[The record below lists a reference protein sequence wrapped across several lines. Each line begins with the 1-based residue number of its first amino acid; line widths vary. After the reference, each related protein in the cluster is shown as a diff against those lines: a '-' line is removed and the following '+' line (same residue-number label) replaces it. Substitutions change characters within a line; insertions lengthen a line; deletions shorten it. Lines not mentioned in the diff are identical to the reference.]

1 MSPAGSRAIEKRDF
15 PRVRRYGTVCVGEPN
30 LPREVI
36 YIVNRI
42 QTRRSLRP
50 LWVPCVLFLLA
61 VFIAVPPTTS
71 AQEPGTTGDPIVSK
85 SYLDQFFRF
94 RSVVIPKGDTVQ
106 LTPGAL
112 IVTRSGKLKI
122 RAPRGKSLIDL
133 TDGKELAADT
143 LLPAFHLVLVP
154 ETPGLLLEAQSMSL
168 VLAMGLHPER

>member
-1 MSPAGSRAIEKRDF
+1 MLL
-15 PRVRRYGTVCVGEPN
+15 V
-30 LPREVI
+30 
-36 YIVNRI
+36 
-42 QTRRSLRP
+42 
-50 LWVPCVLFLLA
+50 LA
-61 VFIAVPPTTS
+61 VLAVLPVIAA

-112 IVTRSGKLKI
+112 VVVRSGKLKI

-133 TDGKELAADT
+133 TDGKELAAET
-143 LLPAFHLVLVP
+143 FLPAFHLVLVP

>member
-1 MSPAGSRAIEKRDF
+1 MNHIQKRRAA
-15 PRVRRYGTVCVGEPN
+15 
-30 LPREVI
+30 
-36 YIVNRI
+36 
-42 QTRRSLRP
+42 RP
-50 LWVPCVLFLLA
+50 LPALPVLLVLA
-61 VFIAVPPTTS
+61 VLAVLPVIAA

-112 IVTRSGKLKI
+112 VVVRSGKLKI

-133 TDGKELAADT
+133 TDGKELAAET
-143 LLPAFHLVLVP
+143 FLPAFHLVLVP

>member
-1 MSPAGSRAIEKRDF
+1 LPALF
-15 PRVRRYGTVCVGEPN
+15 
-30 LPREVI
+30 
-36 YIVNRI
+36 
-42 QTRRSLRP
+42 
-50 LWVPCVLFLLA
+50 VLLVLA
-61 VFIAVPPTTS
+61 AFNAVPVIS
-71 AQEPGTTGDPIVSK
+71 LAQEPGTTGDPIVSK

-112 IVTRSGKLKI
+112 VVMRSGKLKI

-133 TDGKELAADT
+133 TDGKELAADA

-168 VLAMGLHPER
+168 VLAMGLHPEH

>member
-1 MSPAGSRAIEKRDF
+1 MDERETFPGGGGMVLYVWPTNPA
-15 PRVRRYGTVCVGEPN
+15 
-30 LPREVI
+30 LEVPC
-36 YIVNRI
+36 IVNNI
-42 QTRRSLRP
+42 QNRNVVRP
-50 LWVPCVLFLLA
+50 LSALSILLVLA
-61 VFIAVPPTTS
+61 VLIAVPVASS

-112 IVTRSGKLKI
+112 VVIRSGKLKI

-143 LLPAFHLVLVP
+143 VLPAFHLVLVP

>member
-1 MSPAGSRAIEKRDF
+1 LPALCALLVLAALVAF
-15 PRVRRYGTVCVGEPN
+15 PVTV
-30 LPREVI
+30 
-36 YIVNRI
+36 
-42 QTRRSLRP
+42 
-50 LWVPCVLFLLA
+50 
-61 VFIAVPPTTS
+61 S

-112 IVTRSGKLKI
+112 IVMRSGRLKI

-133 TDGKELAADT
+133 TDGKEMPADAW
-143 LLPAFHLVLVP
+143 LPAFHLILVP

>member
-1 MSPAGSRAIEKRDF
+1 MNHIQKRRAA
-15 PRVRRYGTVCVGEPN
+15 
-30 LPREVI
+30 
-36 YIVNRI
+36 
-42 QTRRSLRP
+42 RP
-50 LWVPCVLFLLA
+50 LPALPVLLVLA
-61 VFIAVPPTTS
+61 VLAVLPVIAA

-112 IVTRSGKLKI
+112 VVVRSGKLKI

-133 TDGKELAADT
+133 TDGKELAAET
-143 LLPAFHLVLVP
+143 FLPAFHLVLVP

-168 VLAMGLHPER
+168 VLAVGLHPER

>member
-1 MSPAGSRAIEKRDF
+1 VNHIQKRRAA
-15 PRVRRYGTVCVGEPN
+15 
-30 LPREVI
+30 
-36 YIVNRI
+36 
-42 QTRRSLRP
+42 RP
-50 LWVPCVLFLLA
+50 LPALPVLLVLA
-61 VFIAVPPTTS
+61 VLAVLPVIAA

-112 IVTRSGKLKI
+112 VVVRSGKLKI

-133 TDGKELAADT
+133 TDGKELAAET
-143 LLPAFHLVLVP
+143 FLPAFHLVLVP

>member
-1 MSPAGSRAIEKRDF
+1 MRKRGF
-15 PRVRRYGTVCVGEPN
+15 PPVRRYGTVWFDEPI
-30 LPREVI
+30 LPREVT
-36 YIVNRI
+36 YIVNHI
-42 QTRRSLRP
+42 QNRRTARP
-50 LWVPCVLFLLA
+50 LPALPVLLVLA
-61 VFIAVPPTTS
+61 VLAVLPVIAT

-112 IVTRSGKLKI
+112 VVVRSGKLKI

-133 TDGKELAADT
+133 TDGKELAADSV
-143 LLPAFHLVLVP
+143 LPAFHLVLVP

>member
-1 MSPAGSRAIEKRDF
+1 
-15 PRVRRYGTVCVGEPN
+15 
-30 LPREVI
+30 
-36 YIVNRI
+36 
-42 QTRRSLRP
+42 
-50 LWVPCVLFLLA
+50 VLLVLA
-61 VFIAVPPTTS
+61 VLAVLPVIAA

-112 IVTRSGKLKI
+112 VVVRSGKLKI

-133 TDGKELAADT
+133 TDGKELAAET
-143 LLPAFHLVLVP
+143 FLPAFHLVLVP